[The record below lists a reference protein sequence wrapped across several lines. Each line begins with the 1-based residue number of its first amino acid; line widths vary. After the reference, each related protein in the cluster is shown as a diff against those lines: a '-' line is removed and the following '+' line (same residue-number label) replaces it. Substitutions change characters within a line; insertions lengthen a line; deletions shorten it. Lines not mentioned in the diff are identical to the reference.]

1 MKSLLIVLLAAAAFG
16 PAVAGATAVTSTF
29 TAAGPFHIDD
39 TSAGFDF
46 AITPEA
52 IDASLAGMQFELT
65 GISLIG
71 TGISNS
77 NFAIFDVEVHLGGST
92 IGLPAGQFTNSSTD
106 PSGITGSADSVLRV
120 VPFRSAPVDAQRD
133 ANVNLNF
140 AVTFTAPS
148 TVVTSPPLFEVKQ
161 LPSLS
166 FGLGDGLHAQI
177 FLWTGGASTDV
188 SFSNLTL
195 TVRGDATTPTSV
207 PEPAALY
214 LLGTGLASVTWLI
227 TRRRRRGR

>member
-1 MKSLLIVLLAAAAFG
+1 MKSLLIVLLADVSFG

-52 IDASLAGMQFELT
+52 TDTSLAGMQFELT
-65 GISLIG
+65 GISLSG

-92 IGLPAGQFTNSSTD
+92 IGLPAGQFTNSSTA
-106 PSGITGSADSVLRV
+106 PSVIVGSADSVLRV
-120 VPFRSAPVDAQRD
+120 VPFRNAIFDSGLD

-140 AVTFTAPS
+140 SVTFSAPS
-148 TVVTSPPLFEVKQ
+148 TVTTSPPNFTTKQ

-177 FLWTGGASTDV
+177 FLWTGSQNTDV
-188 SFSNLTL
+188 TFSNLTL
-195 TVRGDATTPTSV
+195 TIAGDAAPASV
-207 PEPAALY
+207 PEPASLY
-214 LLGTGLASVTWLI
+214 LLGTGLVAVACLA
-227 TRRRRRGR
+227 TRRRRPGR

>member
-1 MKSLLIVLLAAAAFG
+1 MVLLAAAAFG
-16 PAVAGATAVTSTF
+16 PAVAGATPVTSTF
-29 TAAGPFHIDD
+29 TAVGPFHIDD

-52 IDASLAGMQFELT
+52 TDTSLAGMQFELT
-65 GISLIG
+65 GISLGG

-120 VPFRSAPVDAQRD
+120 VPFRSAPLDAQRD

-140 AVTFTAPS
+140 AVTFTAPG
-148 TVVTSPPLFEVKQ
+148 TVVTSPPLNELKQ
-161 LPSLS
+161 LPNLS

-177 FLWTGGASTDV
+177 FLWTGSGSTDV
-188 SFSNLTL
+188 TFSNLTL

-207 PEPAALY
+207 PEPAGLY
-214 LLGTGLASVTWLI
+214 LLGTGLVAVTWLI
-227 TRRRRRGR
+227 TRRRRRGH